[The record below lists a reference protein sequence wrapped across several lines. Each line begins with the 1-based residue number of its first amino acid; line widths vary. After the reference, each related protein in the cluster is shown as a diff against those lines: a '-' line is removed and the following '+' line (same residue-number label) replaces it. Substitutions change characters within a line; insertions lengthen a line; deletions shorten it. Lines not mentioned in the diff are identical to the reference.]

1 MKTDK
6 IIQKTTQSV
15 INQVQSTPVQR
26 VKLEQKPDIVDIPK
40 KKQTFWEMLKAEFGV
55 YRSNLNK
62 ATVKELKALP
72 FNEFLNKAYEI
83 SSDSTG
89 IPKNLRAPVV
99 FSEMD
104 SKIAMA
110 YGVDTNIIVINK
122 NLKTKNRKVLFS
134 CFKHEHR
141 HQLQNFNIMRTEGLG
156 EEYIKILAQKKTD
169 LGLKTFVSAF
179 REMPVEKLEEL
190 KPQLGENFDLVKRY
204 QAAVAQGQDAE
215 NAFLKEA
222 ADKDY
227 KIFFEEFKNFR
238 AKVVDEMG
246 IIPANSKDAE
256 KSKELFDSI
265 LGADQNAL
273 TSAKTIIR
281 PHEIDAYRA
290 TGFSYWEF
298 MLARFIK

>member
-40 KKQTFWEMLKAEFGV
+40 KKQTFWEM
-55 YRSNLNK
+55 
-62 ATVKELKALP
+62 
-72 FNEFLNKAYEI
+72 
-83 SSDSTG
+83 
-89 IPKNLRAPVV
+89 
-99 FSEMD
+99 
-104 SKIAMA
+104 
-110 YGVDTNIIVINK
+110 
-122 NLKTKNRKVLFS
+122 
-134 CFKHEHR
+134 
-141 HQLQNFNIMRTEGLG
+141 
-156 EEYIKILAQKKTD
+156 
-169 LGLKTFVSAF
+169 
-179 REMPVEKLEEL
+179 PVEKLEEL

-204 QAAVAQGQDAE
+204 QAAVVQGQDTE

-265 LGADQNAL
+265 LGANQNAL

-281 PHEIDAYRA
+281 PHEIDAYMA